1 MFFLTRKK
9 GVYNFDDADSC
20 RKMVIDVPK
29 KQALINFEDYH
40 LSFSG
45 GVLSLLTEN
54 GDICSN
60 VNIILLYEMLSV
72 GFNPALSD
80 YLKWKEIELIDR
92 AISLSERYPN
102 LRFNQNACVIGIDA
116 TVEMFNGKF
125 IQFCLDENYSF
136 NECNWIKFLNLERIK
151 QKMPKDIQEICLKYS
166 EIFDNDYIADQKK
179 QIRLARLLKNNSKNH
194 IITRRQLYNL
204 TDLLDEMPELWGEIK
219 PQDDFLKT
227 YNRIYKIYCLK
238 ENAEYSSRIAKNE
251 SQILEIEDMTTENY
265 CVVVPRS
272 LEDLIV
278 EGQQQNN
285 CVGYYYCDDIAEN
298 FSLIYFIR
306 RKNDKSKS
314 VYTCRYST
322 SMNET
327 VEFRGFNNS
336 NITEKEVF
344 SFLEKIDYRLRNIFK
359 H

>member
-1 MFFLTRKK
+1 MFFLTRVK
-9 GVYNFDDADSC
+9 GVYTFDDDDSK

-29 KQALINFEDYH
+29 KQALINFEDWH
-40 LSFSG
+40 LRVSG
-45 GVLSLLTEN
+45 GVISLSREN
-54 GDICSN
+54 GDICAN
-60 VNIILLYEMLSV
+60 VNHSLLHELLSIV
-72 GFNPALSD
+72 FDSTYSD
-80 YLKWKEIELIDR
+80 FAKWAEIELVDR
-92 AISLSERYPN
+92 AISLSERYPDLHFGRYIN
-102 LRFNQNACVIGIDA
+102 IDSG
-116 TVEMFNGKF
+116 MFNGKF
-125 IQFCLDENYSF
+125 IQFCLDERINFHMGS
-136 NECNWIKFLNLERIK
+136 WRTFLKLERIK
-151 QKMPKDIQEICLKYS
+151 QQMPQDVQGICLEYQEIFGDESFEKENLVKLARFLKHNS
-166 EIFDNDYIADQKK
+166 EK
-179 QIRLARLLKNNSKNH
+179 QINKDMLFKL
-194 IITRRQLYNL
+194 I
-204 TDLLDEMPELWGEIK
+204 DLLDEMPELWKEVRT
-219 PQDDFLKT
+219 QDNFFKV

-238 ENAEYSSRIAKNE
+238 ENAKSSKQIAKNE
-251 SQILEIEDMTTENY
+251 LQILEIEDMTTENY

-285 CVGYYYCDDIAEN
+285 CVGYYYCDDIAAN

-336 NITEKEVF
+336 NITEEEVL
-344 SFLEKIDYRLRNIFK
+344 SFLKKIDYRLRNIFK